1 MLNWSTEPPPTAGLP
16 LTWHDFLP
24 QSSSLEQDLAKFL
37 CSAESQI
44 ECSGTAAIMVA
55 LAALKVTSLRR
66 SVVIPAYTCPFV
78 PLAILRCGLIP
89 ILCDTRSNHFDFC
102 PDALVKVCGE
112 DTLAIMPTHLGGRL
126 ADLKIATIIAKK
138 VGAYVLED
146 AAQALGAR
154 YQGQLAGTIGDIGCY
169 SLGVGKGLTIYGGG
183 AIVARDANMR
193 QQLQNTAKE
202 IVPIQFKWEARRLL
216 ELIGYFALYR
226 PIGLGLA
233 FGISL
238 RRKLKQ
244 GKLIEAVGDDCSAN
258 FPLHRVGH
266 WRKGIGARALKR
278 LPDFIA
284 LTRGQAK
291 KRKDQLAKVI
301 GISVMDDAAGD
312 EGTWPY
318 FLVLMP
324 SEQVRDKVLSELWC
338 AGLGVGRLFIHAL
351 PDYAFLD
358 LAQPDTPNARD
369 FAARTLTISNS
380 PWLDDQ
386 DFMKICTVLEHAVA

>member
-1 MLNWSTEPPPTAGLP
+1 MLNWRTESPPTAGLP
-16 LTWHDFLP
+16 LTWRDFLP

-37 CSAESQI
+37 SSVESQV

-55 LAALKVTSLRR
+55 LSALKATSTRR
-66 SVVIPAYTCPFV
+66 NVVIPAYTCPFV
-78 PLAILRCGLIP
+78 PLAILRCGLTP

-102 PDALVKVCGE
+102 PDSLVKLCDD

-126 ADLKIATIIAKK
+126 ADLKMATKIAKK

-154 YQGQLAGTIGDIGCY
+154 HQGQLAGTIGDIGCY

-183 AIVARDANMR
+183 VIVARDAYMR
-193 QQLQNTAKE
+193 QQLRNTAQE
-202 IVPIQFKWEARRLL
+202 IVPIQFKWEARRLI
-216 ELIGYFALYR
+216 ELIGYYALYR

-238 RRKLKQ
+238 RKKLKQ

-278 LPDFIA
+278 LPDFIS
-284 LTRGQAK
+284 LTCAQAK
-291 KRKDQLAKVI
+291 ARKGQLAKII
-301 GISVMDDAAGD
+301 GISVMDDAVGD

-324 SEQVRDKVLSELWC
+324 NEKTRDKVLSELWC

-351 PDYAFLD
+351 PDYSFLT
-358 LAQPDTPNARD
+358 LAQTDTPNARD
-369 FAARTLTISNS
+369 FAARTLTITNS
-380 PWLDDQ
+380 PWLDEQ
-386 DFMKICTVLEHAVA
+386 DFMKICSVLEHAVA

>member
-1 MLNWSTEPPPTAGLP
+1 
-16 LTWHDFLP
+16 
-24 QSSSLEQDLAKFL
+24 
-37 CSAESQI
+37 
-44 ECSGTAAIMVA
+44 
-55 LAALKVTSLRR
+55 
-66 SVVIPAYTCPFV
+66 
-78 PLAILRCGLIP
+78 
-89 ILCDTRSNHFDFC
+89 
-102 PDALVKVCGE
+102 
-112 DTLAIMPTHLGGRL
+112 MPTHLGGRL
-126 ADLKIATIIAKK
+126 ADLKMATIIAKK

-258 FPLHRVGH
+258 FPLHRVGQ
-266 WRKGIGARALKR
+266 WRKRIGARALKR

-284 LTRGQAK
+284 LTRGKAK

>member
-1 MLNWSTEPPPTAGLP
+1 
-16 LTWHDFLP
+16 
-24 QSSSLEQDLAKFL
+24 
-37 CSAESQI
+37 
-44 ECSGTAAIMVA
+44 
-55 LAALKVTSLRR
+55 
-66 SVVIPAYTCPFV
+66 
-78 PLAILRCGLIP
+78 
-89 ILCDTRSNHFDFC
+89 
-102 PDALVKVCGE
+102 
-112 DTLAIMPTHLGGRL
+112 MPTHLGGRL
-126 ADLKIATIIAKK
+126 ADLKTATIIAKK

-183 AIVARDANMR
+183 AIVAHDENMR
-193 QQLQNTAKE
+193 QNLRNTAQE

-216 ELIGYFALYR
+216 ELIGYYVLYR

-258 FPLHRVGH
+258 FPLHRVGN

-278 LPDFIA
+278 LPNFIL
-284 LTRGQAK
+284 LTRAQAK
-291 KRKDQLAKVI
+291 IRKVQLAKI
-301 GISVMDDAAGD
+301 TGISVMDDAVGD

-324 SEQVRDKVLSELWC
+324 NEQVRDKVLSELWC

-351 PDYAFLD
+351 PDYEFLD

>member
-102 PDALVKVCGE
+102 PDALVKVCSE

-126 ADLKIATIIAKK
+126 ADLQMATIIAKK

-380 PWLDDQ
+380 PWLDNQ